1 MLSDGKTEVTL
12 HLPWPPTSNH
22 YWRHQVVKG
31 RARIFLGS
39 KGKAYRQHVA
49 LLTRPL
55 GLSGSLSVCIT
66 AHPPD
71 NRKRDLDNLQKSL
84 LDSITCA
91 GVWQDDSQIMHLSIT
106 MGVKRKDGGVTV
118 RISPGWEPEADII

>member
-1 MLSDGKTEVTL
+1 
-12 HLPWPPTSNH
+12 
-22 YWRHQVVKG
+22 
-31 RARIFLGS
+31 
-39 KGKAYRQHVA
+39 
-49 LLTRPL
+49 
-55 GLSGSLSVCIT
+55 VCIT